1 MGESL
6 KKKQIILIVLL
17 LCVLAR
23 LIVSPLP
30 IDESLS
36 SGGDQGGYLHFAWF
50 MKAHPG
56 EMWDKFWYGGMT
68 ATYRF
73 YPPLIFQIQ
82 AVLANLLGDIISYK
96 LVILLS
102 FILAPVAFYYL
113 LKEFKLSEKERMI
126 SAAIFTFAMIY
137 NVSFFF
143 GKASALSSVLFGLI
157 SFKFFIRSLKGKD
170 NKDIL
175 LSSFFLAL
183 SILTHSVASV
193 LVLGITAIY
202 LASVLFVRFDLKKLL
217 RGLLVYASSFLLSA
231 YWIVPALLERKYTY
245 FLVFSEGGQSFF
257 NIFPFT
263 GIVRTFGYY
272 VNLYTAVMGLIASV
286 LILYGFIVL
295 YRAYRKRKNDAALFF
310 MVSSIVLVFGY
321 FLGFYFVSDAIL
333 APEASVI
340 LWPAVLSVLIAKSM
354 TKKVMSYLVI
364 VFIALMMVSFF
375 GTSMEIQSKEQYSRF
390 DGALNYLQD
399 KDGRISFQPFVPYR
413 MITASEYRSALFGK
427 ESEFGNFPQSMP
439 PNRIGYINDNFGF
452 NCVQTQNAMERI
464 TSTDF
469 LDRENIK
476 LKPCELI
483 NPKLEDYF
491 YSMNVHYVVTGKEF
505 PEVMSYFENRTDYKK
520 VYEDSAAV
528 VYNFTRNPTYLKAEG
543 LSFTYYKLPD
553 KIVIDLKSDSK
564 QENVDVWI
572 SESWYPMWTS
582 VDVQD
587 IRADENGFMVFTIP
601 EINGERG
608 IVLEYKTPEFYGYMP
623 LLAFF
628 WLAVLI
634 VNVRF
639 DLFRTR
645 D

>member
-1 MGESL
+1 M
-6 KKKQIILIVLL
+6 KKKQIILIALL

-23 LIVSPLP
+23 LLVSPLP
-30 IDESLS
+30 IDESIS

-56 EMWDKFWYGGMT
+56 EMWDHFWYGGMT
-68 ATYRF
+68 ATSRF

-82 AVLANLLGDIISYK
+82 AILANFLGDIISYK

-102 FILAPVAFYYL
+102 FALAPLAFYYL
-113 LKEFKLSEKERMI
+113 LKEFKLSEKERI
-126 SAAIFTFAMIY
+126 VSTAIFTFAMIY

-157 SFKFFIRSLKGKD
+157 AFKFFIKSLKGKD
-170 NKDIL
+170 GRDIL

-183 SILTHSVASV
+183 SILTHSVASI

-202 LASVLFVRFDLKKLL
+202 LASVLFVRFNVKKLL
-217 RGLLVYASSFLLSA
+217 RGLLVYASAFLLSA
-231 YWIVPALLERKYTY
+231 YWIIPALLERKYTY
-245 FLVFSEGGQSFF
+245 FLIFSESGQSFF

-272 VNLYTAVMGLIASV
+272 VNLYTIVIGLIASV
-286 LILYGFIVL
+286 LMLYGFIVL
-295 YRAYRKRKNDAALFF
+295 YRAYKKRRNDESLFF
-310 MVSSIVLVFGY
+310 MASSIALVFGY
-321 FLGFYFVSDAIL
+321 FLGFYLLQDAIL

-340 LWPAVLSVLIAKSM
+340 LWPVILSVLIAKSM
-354 TKKVMSYLVI
+354 TKRVFSYLVI

-375 GTSMEIQSKEQYSRF
+375 GTSMEIQSKEHYSRF
-390 DGALNYLQD
+390 DGALTYLQD
-399 KDGRISFQPFVPYR
+399 KDGRISFQPFAPYG
-413 MITASEYRSALFGK
+413 MITASEYRSALFDK
-427 ESEFGNFPQSMP
+427 ETDFGNFPQSMP
-439 PNRIGYINDNFGF
+439 SNRIGYIDDNFGF
-452 NCVQTQNAMERI
+452 NCVQTQSVMDRV

-469 LDRENIK
+469 LNRENIK

-505 PEVMSYFENRTDYKK
+505 PEVMGYFEGKTDYKK

-528 VYNFTRNPTYLKAEG
+528 VYNFTRNPSYLRASG
-543 LSFTYYKLPD
+543 LSFTYYRLAD
-553 KIVIDLKSDSK
+553 KIVIDLKSDSEL
-564 QENVDVWI
+564 ENVDVWI

-582 VDVQD
+582 ADVQN
-587 IRADENGFMVFTIP
+587 IRADDNGFMVFTVP
-601 EINGERG
+601 EINGENK
-608 IVLEYKTPEFYGYMP
+608 VTLEYKTPEFYNYLP
-623 LLAFF
+623 LLTFI
-628 WLAVLI
+628 WLALLI

-639 DLFRTR
+639 DLLRTR
-645 D
+645 N